1 MDIDGCCL
9 VEYDTGSSITA
20 FELAHHP
27 PTSKIAPVGPVRILI
42 DGFGAL
48 HACREELPQTAPHT
62 AKAQDWL
69 AHKCLKY
76 QDAMGQ
82 PITLFFDGK
91 GTGGKPSRVESNPH
105 LEILY
110 SQGNQTADHM
120 IERVTHRLLPYGPV
134 VVVTND
140 HAERGNH
147 SLHGW
152 RGPILRSVHGGDASM
167 LRGGFPRSCP
177 LSET

>member
-1 MDIDGCCL
+1 MAAALSNMIPDRL
-9 VEYDTGSSITA
+9 SQR

-42 DGFGAL
+42 DGFSVL

-91 GTGGKPSRVESNPH
+91 GTGGKPSTR
-105 LEILY
+105 IK
-110 SQGNQTADHM
+110 
-120 IERVTHRLLPYGPV
+120 
-134 VVVTND
+134 
-140 HAERGNH
+140 
-147 SLHGW
+147 
-152 RGPILRSVHGGDASM
+152 
-167 LRGGFPRSCP
+167 
-177 LSET
+177 

>member
-1 MDIDGCCL
+1 MAAELSNIIPDR
-9 VEYDTGSSITA
+9 VSQR
-20 FELAHHP
+20 FELAHHQ
-27 PTSKIAPVGPVRILI
+27 PTSKIRPVGPVRILI
-42 DGFGAL
+42 DGFSVL

-110 SQGNQTADHM
+110 SQGNQTADYM

-140 HAERGNH
+140 HAERET
-147 SLHGW
+147 
-152 RGPILRSVHGGDASM
+152 ILSMGGEVQSCEAFMEEMRQCSEVASPDLARY
-167 LRGGFPRSCP
+167 LRRDR
-177 LSET
+177 